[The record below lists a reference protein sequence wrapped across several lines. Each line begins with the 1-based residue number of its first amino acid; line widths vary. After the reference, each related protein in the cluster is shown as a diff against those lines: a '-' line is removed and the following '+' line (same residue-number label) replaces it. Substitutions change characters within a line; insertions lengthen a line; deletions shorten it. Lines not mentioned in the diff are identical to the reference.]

1 MAKKPLKER
10 SNPMKKMTVMLG
22 LMLVLAF
29 TVSPASAI
37 MDGEPDTEHTNV
49 GAIMMVWPQFDDIIG
64 RLCSA
69 TLIHER
75 ALLTA
80 AHCHT
85 YIENQG
91 IGYNQVWVT
100 FDQDPFADDAQH
112 LEVED
117 FIVHPDFGTGQGA
130 HDIALVILAEP
141 VVGIEPEALPAIG
154 YMNDRIKV
162 LNGKGR
168 RGLDL
173 IIVGYGTLQ
182 PILVVPDIGL
192 DATRNTGTV
201 SFKQLLP
208 FEIISSQN
216 SNLGDAH
223 TTMGDSGGPL
233 FHVDRQGNEVLV
245 GLLARTSGSGWVG
258 PLMFHYRVDTA
269 IARDFIEANLPQD

>member
-1 MAKKPLKER
+1 
-10 SNPMKKMTVMLG
+10 MKKMTVMLA

-141 VVGIEPEALPAIG
+141 VVGIEPEALPAMG

-173 IIVGYGTLQ
+173 IVVGYGGSQ
-182 PILVVPDIGL
+182 ILDVPEIL
-192 DATRNTGTV
+192 RDATRSTGTV
-201 SFKQLLP
+201 SFEQLLL
-208 FEIISSQN
+208 FEIKSSQN
-216 SNLGDAH
+216 SDLGDVH
-223 TTMGDSGGPL
+223 TNYGDSGGPL

-245 GLLARTSGSGWVG
+245 GLLARTGGSVWDG
-258 PLMFHYRVDTA
+258 PAMFHFRVDTA